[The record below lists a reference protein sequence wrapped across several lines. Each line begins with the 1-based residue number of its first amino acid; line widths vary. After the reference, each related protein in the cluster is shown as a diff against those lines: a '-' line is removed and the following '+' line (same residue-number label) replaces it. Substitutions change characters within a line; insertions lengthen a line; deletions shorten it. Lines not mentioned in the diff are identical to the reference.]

1 MSDDLCKTAA
11 ALYYRRNK
19 ETREKVHKC
28 PHCDYE
34 TTGPKQAITA
44 HIFAKHCK

>member
-1 MSDDLCKTAA
+1 M
-11 ALYYRRNK
+11 
-19 ETREKVHKC
+19 

-44 HIFAKHCK
+44 HIFAKHTANEDKRFCRM